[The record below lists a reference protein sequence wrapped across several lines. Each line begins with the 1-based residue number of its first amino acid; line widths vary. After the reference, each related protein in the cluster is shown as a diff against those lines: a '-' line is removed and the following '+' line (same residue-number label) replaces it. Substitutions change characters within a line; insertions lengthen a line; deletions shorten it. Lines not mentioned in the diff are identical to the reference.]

1 MTSFQRYPAPVVSI
15 STVTRIKFC
24 NTTEAD
30 LQYMVILQ
38 VGIGMDS
45 GCASVTVS
53 TPQIKLKECVLTH
66 H

>member
-1 MTSFQRYPAPVVSI
+1 MTSFQRYSASVVSI
-15 STVTRIKFC
+15 STVTRIRFC
-24 NTTEAD
+24 NTTGAD

-45 GCASVTVS
+45 GCASVTV
-53 TPQIKLKECVLTH
+53 TIPQIKLKECVLAH